1 MTDRDAHRISRLH
14 ERLARG
20 EVVVM
25 DGGSGTELQA
35 MGVPMDR
42 AAWSAVANLT
52 HPETVR
58 ELHAR
63 FLAAGAEILITN
75 TFAAG
80 PGSLEAAGCG
90 GRFEE
95 ANRNAVAAATA
106 ARAEAGRDDVV
117 IAGSMSRM
125 AAGGLSAA
133 GETEAAFAAE
143 GVLLDAYRRHAEV
156 LAGAGVDA
164 LVLEMMGA
172 RRHAVSAVTAA
183 AETGLPVWLG
193 LSVAGAGSGR
203 AETIDGEDVAE
214 LLRSLPLHAVDA
226 IFVMHTD
233 IRCVPG
239 SLDAI
244 RAVWD
249 GVLGAYPHV
258 GDWTSPVWVFHD
270 IAPAAFANAASEWT
284 ARGAAIVGG
293 CCGIGPSHI
302 AALSDRYRTP
312 PGTPSRW
319 RASR

>member
-1 MTDRDAHRISRLH
+1 MTNRGGRISGLH
-14 ERLARG
+14 DRLALG

-42 AAWSAVANLT
+42 AAWSGVANLT

-58 ELHAR
+58 ELHANY
-63 FLAAGAEILITN
+63 LAAGAEILITN

-80 PGSLEAAGCG
+80 PGALEAAGCG

-95 ANRNAVAAATA
+95 ANRNAVAAAAA
-106 ARAEAGRDDVV
+106 ARAEAARDAVV

-133 GETEAAFAAE
+133 GETDAAFAAE
-143 GVLLDAYRRHAEV
+143 GVLLDAYRRQAEV
-156 LAGAGVDA
+156 LTGAGVDA

-172 RRHAVSAVTAA
+172 REHALPAVVAA

-193 LSVAGAGSGR
+193 ISVAEAGSGR
-203 AETIDGEDVAE
+203 AETIDGEDVAG
-214 LLRSLPLHAVDA
+214 LLRSLPLDA
-226 IFVMHTD
+226 IDAVFVMHTD
-233 IRCVPG
+233 IGPVPG

-258 GDWTSPVWVFHD
+258 GDWTPPVWVFHD
-270 IAPAAFANAASEWT
+270 IAPLAFADEASEWVSH
-284 ARGAAIVGG
+284 GATIVGG

-302 AALSDRYRTP
+302 AAVSDRCRTP

-319 RASR
+319 PASP

>member
-1 MTDRDAHRISRLH
+1 MTDRPGRISTLH

-20 EVVVM
+20 EVIVM

-42 AAWSAVANLT
+42 AAWSGVANLT

-58 ELHAR
+58 ELHANY
-63 FLAAGAEILITN
+63 LAAGAEILITN

-80 PGSLEAAGCG
+80 PGALAAAGCG
-90 GRFEE
+90 SRFEE
-95 ANRNAVAAATA
+95 ANRNAVAAAEA
-106 ARAEAGRDDVV
+106 ARADARCGGVV

-125 AAGGLSAA
+125 VAGGLSAT
-133 GETEAAFAAE
+133 GETEAAFAADD
-143 GVLLDAYRRHAEV
+143 VLLDAFRGQAEV

-172 RRHAVSAVTAA
+172 REHALPAVTAA
-183 AETGLPVWLG
+183 AETGLPVWVG
-193 LSVAGAGSGR
+193 ISIAQAGSGR
-203 AETIDGEDVAE
+203 AETIDGEDVAG
-214 LLRSLPLHAVDA
+214 LLRSLPLDAVDA
-226 IFVMHTD
+226 VFVMHTD
-233 IRCVPG
+233 VGVVPG

-244 RAVWD
+244 RVVWD

-258 GDWTSPVWVFHD
+258 GDWTSPTWVFHD
-270 IAPAAFANAASEWT
+270 VAPAAFADRALDWMSH
-284 ARGAAIVGG
+284 GAAVVGG

-302 AALSDRYRTP
+302 AALSDRCRTP
-312 PGTPSRW
+312 PGTPSRS